1 MEDGTTNL
9 CTGEKAPKLGCVTFP
24 RFMPLQNAGLVSKVV
39 VVGLS
44 GVDSQY
50 LQDNM
55 SQLPFMQACSK
66 ALPITYFKGQGV
78 RKAIYPLLFYK
89 PEKGAKARKEEDAD
103 SEGEEQEGEVSR
115 CARLHEFPWRGTFD
129 FWPLCVLLLTL
140 ACPFFFFSGQRGGGG
155 GGRRRGRGLG
165 Q

>member
-1 MEDGTTNL
+1 
-9 CTGEKAPKLGCVTFP
+9 
-24 RFMPLQNAGLVSKVV
+24 MPLQNAGLVSKVV

-50 LQDNM
+50 LQENM

-78 RKAIYPLLFYK
+78 RKAIYPLLFFK
-89 PEKGAKARKEEDAD
+89 PEKGAKARKEEEDAD

-115 CARLHEFPWRGTFD
+115 WTRL
-129 FWPLCVLLLTL
+129 
-140 ACPFFFFSGQRGGGG
+140 S
-155 GGRRRGRGLG
+155 
-165 Q
+165 